1 MIHLRTTSKYKHT
14 QRILTTKVSN
24 MDQSL
29 ISCYCEGNKMVAGF
43 NPPAATARIPP
54 LAFRQDRTSA
64 AAVSTAP
71 VGWCGCTALSCWAS
85 ASAWGNIC
93 CTSWRRRPA
102 GFLLEQKGA
111 LHCLQK
117 HFYLS
122 VQHDTLMYTDYLR
135 PRWFFA
141 CYVQTQEE
149 NWGIRKF

>member
-93 CTSWRRRPA
+93 CTSCRRRPP
-102 GFLLEQKGA
+102 GFLLEQKAA

-117 HFYLS
+117 HFCLFVCATWHTDVHRLFTFGMIS
-122 VQHDTLMYTDYLR
+122 CLLCATPGRKLGYT
-135 PRWFFA
+135 
-141 CYVQTQEE
+141 
-149 NWGIRKF
+149 